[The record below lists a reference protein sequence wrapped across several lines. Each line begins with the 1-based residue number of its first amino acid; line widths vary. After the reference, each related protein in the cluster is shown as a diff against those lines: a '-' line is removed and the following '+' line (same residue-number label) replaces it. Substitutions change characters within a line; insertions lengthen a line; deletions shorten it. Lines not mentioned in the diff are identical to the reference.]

1 MVGRQHHEER
11 ILPQRDGVQVVLDGV
26 DEETAVSVAAPHGL
40 FQCIF
45 VVDADQ
51 LQVDAW
57 MLCEKAL
64 RDTGEPLDGGARE
77 RRHAHDAAFEVLE
90 LGEAHLQL
98 ALAVAHVL
106 HPGKQIG
113 AVRGEVRAAVVAHEQ
128 RHVQFSFERDHEVA
142 DAGLGVS

>member
-11 ILPQRDGVQVVLDGV
+11 ILPQRNGVQVVLDGV

-57 MLCEKAL
+57 MLCEEAL

-77 RRHAHDAAFEVLE
+77 RRYAHDAAFEVLE
-90 LGEAHLQL
+90 RISSWRSL
-98 ALAVAHVL
+98 L
-106 HPGKQIG
+106 HTFCTQGSRSAPS
-113 AVRGEVRAAVVAHEQ
+113 EVRCAPP
-128 RHVQFSFERDHEVA
+128 
-142 DAGLGVS
+142 

>member
-1 MVGRQHHEER
+1 M
-11 ILPQRDGVQVVLDGV
+11 LDGV

-57 MLCEKAL
+57 MLCEEAL

-77 RRHAHDAAFEVLE
+77 RRYAHDAAFEVLE

-128 RHVQFSFERDHEVA
+128 RHVQFSFERAHEVA